1 MSVTAA
7 SSDGMRQRAKWMAP
21 KDDPILEV
29 LRDVGNL
36 TPFALSR
43 EGRVP
48 RVDIGKQWASDRCR
62 DLWKHGLVVM
72 IEDGLYA
79 ISEDGI
85 AYLDEELDA
94 ATLNELDEGPIADE

>member
-1 MSVTAA
+1 MSVTAT
-7 SSDGMRQRAKWMAP
+7 SSDGMRQRAEWMAP

-29 LRDVGNL
+29 LRD
-36 TPFALSR
+36 
-43 EGRVP
+43 
-48 RVDIGKQWASDRCR
+48 IGKQWASDRCR
-62 DLWKHGLVVM
+62 ALWKHGLLVM

-94 ATLNELDEGPIADE
+94 ATLEELDEGPIADE